1 MSIESATYIASLND
15 DYPEPEA
22 DRNTADNHLRLIK
35 KVLLNTF
42 PNLDAEVTAI
52 PDDLNQLGDALDLVD
67 GVTSNIQDQLDGK
80 LKNTTD
86 TFTGKLTLTGG
97 SGQCVVGTC
106 AIGSNFA
113 AQFTNTSSEPDSHG
127 IYGKG
132 GSNGAYGVL
141 GYTDSTHG
149 CGVYGSS
156 QNGSVFAML
165 GYDNTY
171 SVHGVGPAY
180 ISGDITSGGNV
191 TAYSDERLKADV
203 RVIEGALDKLD
214 GIRGVTFR
222 MKDAPEDSPRRAGLI
237 AQEVLPA
244 LPEVVIEHNGIYT
257 VAYGNFVSLLVQ
269 AVKEL
274 RAEVAELRA
283 KLP

>member
-42 PNLDAEVTAI
+42 PNLDDEVTAI
-52 PDDLNQLGDALDLVD
+52 PEDLNQLGDALELVD
-67 GVTSNIQDQLDGK
+67 GVTGNLQTQLDAK
-80 LKNTTD
+80 LENTTD
-86 TFTGKLTLTGG
+86 TFTGTLTITGG
-97 SGQCVVGTC
+97 SGQCLAGTC
-106 AIGSNFA
+106 SVGSGYA
-113 AQFTNTSSEPDSHG
+113 AAFVNSSSSAAGHG
-127 IYGKG
+127 VYGKG

-141 GYTDSTHG
+141 GYTDSTTG
-149 CGVYGSS
+149 GGVYGAS
-156 QNGSVFAML
+156 QNGTAYGML
-165 GYDNTY
+165 GYANTY
-171 SVHGVGPAY
+171 GVYCVGTNY
-180 ISGDITSGGNV
+180 TSGDITATGNI